1 MKSSVGFVPFNLI
14 KMPFLKTFLVL
25 GCFLFVSCGNNGPAE
40 RTYSGRALGTTFHVK
55 YFDADG
61 FDVEQGVDSIFQA
74 INQSMSTYME
84 DSDISKIN
92 KGDTTVVVDEMFVE
106 VFQASKMI
114 YEQSNGYFDPTA
126 GKMTNFYGFG
136 PERFSLTIDS
146 ANIDSLMEYVG
157 FNKIKLSP
165 DHKIQKTLPGVYLD
179 FNAIAKGYS
188 VDRLGKYLEE
198 NKIKNYLVEVGGE
211 ILAKGTNLA
220 SKKPWRIG
228 IDDPNQTLKK
238 RTLSTVISLKD
249 RAMATSGNYRKFRI
263 DSLTGKKYVHTIDP
277 LTGYPAKNSLLSA
290 TVLAEKC
297 MLADGYATALMS
309 MGTDRAKEFLEKVP
323 KIDAYLI
330 YAEKDSVQYFMTKG
344 FQQQLVKE

>member
-1 MKSSVGFVPFNLI
+1 MK
-14 KMPFLKTFLVL
+14 KTFLKTFLAL
-25 GCFLFVSCGNNGPAE
+25 GCFLFLSCGDNGPTE

-61 FDVEQGVDSIFQA
+61 LDVERGVDSIFQA

-84 DSDISKIN
+84 GSDISKIN

-106 VFQASKMI
+106 VFRASKMI
-114 YEQSNGYFDPTA
+114 YEQSNGYFDPTV

-136 PERFSLTIDS
+136 PERFSLKIDS

-165 DHKIQKTLPGVYLD
+165 EHRIEKAAPTVYLD

-188 VDRLGKYLEE
+188 VDRLGHYLEQ
-198 NKIKNYLVEVGGE
+198 NKIENYLVEVGGE

-220 SKKPWRIG
+220 SQASWKVG
-228 IDDPNQTLKK
+228 IDDPKQTQEK
-238 RTLSTVISLKD
+238 RTLAAIISLKD

-263 DSLTGKKYVHTIDP
+263 DSVTGEKYVHTIDP
-277 LTGYPAKNSLLSA
+277 FTGYPAKNSLLSA
-290 TVLAEKC
+290 TVLAKNC
-297 MLADGYATALMS
+297 MLADGYATTLMA
-309 MGTDRAKEFLEKVP
+309 MGIEKSRAFLKKVP
-323 KIDAYLI
+323 AIDAYLI
-330 YAEKDSVQYFMTKG
+330 YAEKDSVQYFMTDG
-344 FQQQLVKE
+344 FQQRLVKE